1 MHLIIWKQTGSIFL
15 AVLPRHS
22 TFLFFFFKNRKDNE
36 VFHHISNKTSVD
48 AE

>member
-22 TFLFFFFKNRKDNE
+22 TFLFFFSKIEKIMKCFTTFLTK
-36 VFHHISNKTSVD
+36 HP
-48 AE
+48 

>member
-1 MHLIIWKQTGSIFL
+1 MHLIIWKQTGSIFFSSI
-15 AVLPRHS
+15 AKTQYFP
-22 TFLFFFFKNRKDNE
+22 FFFFKNRKDNE